1 MLRRVPLRLKL
12 FASTAS
18 VLVLMSTFFFVY
30 YPARQQTAALD
41 AMRREAS
48 ALARMVALGAGAGI
62 ERNDYGAVTAALGW
76 AKGDS
81 ALAYMVATDSSG
93 EAFATYNPKHI
104 QIRPTAA
111 DSVGTVRQLD
121 GIVETSAPIV
131 LTNGARY
138 GTVVLGMSL
147 EGVRRSIAR
156 ERSIAL
162 VVCLAVFLFGALM
175 SYGVASFL
183 TRPIVELRAA
193 SVRIAEGDYDVSVG
207 MHTEDEL
214 GTLGRA
220 FNSMVERLRA
230 VMGEMAEA
238 RDAALD
244 AARAKA
250 TFLATMS
257 HEIRTPMNGII
268 GVSHL
273 LLDTDLTP
281 QQQNYASI
289 VLSSS
294 TGLLTVLN
302 DVLDF
307 SKMEAGRLQ
316 LEAVDF
322 DLEREIEGT
331 LILHAEAAQRKRLEL
346 LCDIDRKGAR
356 MVNGDPARLRQIIL
370 NLVGNAI
377 KFTEHGQVCVRVTDE
392 PAPNGQMIVR
402 FEVEDT
408 GVGLTDENIAKLFTP
423 FAQAEASTTRRF
435 GGTGVGLTSSR
446 DLVAMMGGEIGIRST
461 PGSGSVFWFT
471 ISFAPAT
478 IALSAPAATSASQK
492 KRARTLVV
500 DDNATSRAILSRQL
514 GEYGMEVGMAS
525 DGAAAL
531 AELRAAADAGRPYS
545 VALIDMHMPGMD
557 GLALARAIN
566 GDGLV
571 ERPRLLL
578 LSSMADLGIGDGI
591 AKAGVVAQLTKPVG
605 RIQLFERL
613 DAMLGDAAERNGPA
627 QQKPAGGGVRSA
639 FPGAKVLLAEDER
652 VNQLVASS
660 LLKKMGFT
668 VQVVEN
674 GAAAVDAVIGG
685 EFDLVLMDCN
695 MPEMDGYAA
704 TRTIRAQDGTVK
716 QIPIIAMTASAVADA
731 RAECLAAGMNDFVT
745 KPIVRPEDLC
755 SVVDHW
761 LEQTRTPTRSRRRA

>member
-121 GIVETSAPIV
+121 GIVETSAPIA

-156 ERSIAL
+156 

-230 VMGEMAEA
+230 VMGELAEA
-238 RDAALD
+238 RDAALE

-257 HEIRTPMNGII
+257 HE
-268 GVSHL
+268 
-273 LLDTDLTP
+273 
-281 QQQNYASI
+281 
-289 VLSSS
+289 
-294 TGLLTVLN
+294 
-302 DVLDF
+302 
-307 SKMEAGRLQ
+307 
-316 LEAVDF
+316 
-322 DLEREIEGT
+322 
-331 LILHAEAAQRKRLEL
+331 
-346 LCDIDRKGAR
+346 
-356 MVNGDPARLRQIIL
+356 
-370 NLVGNAI
+370 
-377 KFTEHGQVCVRVTDE
+377 
-392 PAPNGQMIVR
+392 
-402 FEVEDT
+402 
-408 GVGLTDENIAKLFTP
+408 
-423 FAQAEASTTRRF
+423 
-435 GGTGVGLTSSR
+435 
-446 DLVAMMGGEIGIRST
+446 
-461 PGSGSVFWFT
+461 
-471 ISFAPAT
+471 
-478 IALSAPAATSASQK
+478 
-492 KRARTLVV
+492 
-500 DDNATSRAILSRQL
+500 
-514 GEYGMEVGMAS
+514 
-525 DGAAAL
+525 
-531 AELRAAADAGRPYS
+531 
-545 VALIDMHMPGMD
+545 
-557 GLALARAIN
+557 
-566 GDGLV
+566 
-571 ERPRLLL
+571 
-578 LSSMADLGIGDGI
+578 
-591 AKAGVVAQLTKPVG
+591 
-605 RIQLFERL
+605 
-613 DAMLGDAAERNGPA
+613 
-627 QQKPAGGGVRSA
+627 
-639 FPGAKVLLAEDER
+639 
-652 VNQLVASS
+652 
-660 LLKKMGFT
+660 
-668 VQVVEN
+668 
-674 GAAAVDAVIGG
+674 
-685 EFDLVLMDCN
+685 
-695 MPEMDGYAA
+695 
-704 TRTIRAQDGTVK
+704 
-716 QIPIIAMTASAVADA
+716 
-731 RAECLAAGMNDFVT
+731 
-745 KPIVRPEDLC
+745 
-755 SVVDHW
+755 
-761 LEQTRTPTRSRRRA
+761 